1 MLIILRALVNRWID
15 HLMHGTTGEVSF
27 KRLRQLL
34 LRSIVIAIS
43 AITFSIGLTVRSL
56 IWYLDSRTMEQS
68 IRKIDVHLVQQQEN
82 INDLFRINSEQHKAS
97 VRLTSENIELKNDV
111 FALLSK
117 NKQLNQEVKK
127 LREELNGQTKTQER

>member
-15 HLMHGTTGEVSF
+15 HLVHGTTGEVSVT
-27 KRLRQLL
+27 RLRQLL

-97 VRLTSENIELKNDV
+97 VRLTAENIELKNDA
-111 FALLSK
+111 FTLLRK
-117 NKQLNQEVKK
+117 NKQLTQEVKQLQGK
-127 LREELNGQTKTQER
+127 LIDQTKT

>member
-15 HLMHGTTGEVSF
+15 HLVHGTTGEVSV

-34 LRSIVIAIS
+34 MRSIVIAIS

-68 IRKIDVHLVQQQEN
+68 IRKIDIHLVQQQEN

-97 VRLTSENIELKNDV
+97 VRLTTENIELKNDV
-111 FALLSK
+111 FSLLRK
-117 NKQLNQEVKK
+117 NKQLTQEVKQLQEK
-127 LREELNGQTKTQER
+127 LIDQTKT

>member
-15 HLMHGTTGEVSF
+15 HLVHGTTGEVSV

-97 VRLTSENIELKNDV
+97 VRLTTENIELKNDV
-111 FALLSK
+111 FALLRK
-117 NKQLNQEVKK
+117 NKQLSQEVKQLQEK
-127 LREELNGQTKTQER
+127 LIDHTKT

>member
-15 HLMHGTTGEVSF
+15 HLVHGTTGEVSV

-34 LRSIVIAIS
+34 LRSILIAIS

-56 IWYLDSRTMEQS
+56 IWYLDSRTIEQS

-97 VRLTSENIELKNDV
+97 VRLTTENIELKNDV

-117 NKQLNQEVKK
+117 NKQLSQEVKQLQEK
-127 LREELNGQTKTQER
+127 LINHTKT